1 MSINHNVDL
10 NLSASVMPP
19 VLNMAQYD
27 ANSRTIVATL
37 WDGTSGFNVPSGS
50 VVMVRFG
57 KPDNTG
63 GLYDKTESGEAIT
76 YSGNVV
82 TAPVATQML
91 SVAGKVQA
99 DIEIYQTGETAQA
112 SVKLATF
119 CFTVNV
125 EKAAYPDA
133 EIISSDY
140 YNIISGDI
148 SEFSTAQEQIIAS
161 QAALEEVAKSITGN
175 VESAQQAAQTA
186 IEKAN
191 AAATS
196 AQNAASSETSANN
209 ANAAAQ
215 TAKTNAESA
224 KTAAENAK
232 IAAQDAKTAADAAK
246 NDAESAKIAAETA
259 NQSAIAAAEEAQ
271 NFATAMQECEPY
283 SSTKSYVVANMVT
296 SGGSTYRCIKPCT
309 GISPPNSTYWLLIAK
324 KGADGLG
331 SGDMTK
337 SVYDPQGK
345 EQDIFAY
352 VDAKYSKPSGGIP
365 KTDLASDVQTS
376 LGKADSALQSAPV
389 TSVNSKTGAVN
400 LAKGDVGLGN
410 VDNVK
415 QYSASNPPPYPV
427 TSVNG
432 KTGAVT
438 VSVPTIPSTTSLIK
452 GNGAGGVSAAAKGT
466 DYAAPSVGVTATL
479 TAAGWDANAK
489 TQTVSVA
496 GVTATANCIITAA
509 PDSYMAYAEAGV
521 RCTAQGAGT
530 LTFAC
535 ETVPTADVAAN
546 VLILG

>member
-37 WDGTSGFNVPSGS
+37 WDGTSGFNVPSGA

-63 GLYDKTESGEAIT
+63 GLYDHTEAGEAIT

-99 DIEIYQTGETAQA
+99 DIEIYKSGATEQA

-148 SEFSTAQEQIIAS
+148 SEFRTAQEQIIAS
-161 QAALEEVAKSITGN
+161 QAALEEVAESITGN
-175 VESAQQAAQTA
+175 VESAQMAAQTA
-186 IEKAN
+186 TAKAN

-232 IAAQDAKTAADAAK
+232 TSAESSASSAETSAQNAAQDAE
-246 NDAESAKIAAETA
+246 DAEAWAVGQRNGVDVPSTDPAYQNNAKYYKDLA
-259 NQSAIAAAEEAQ
+259 QSA
-271 NFATAMQECEPY
+271 
-283 SSTKSYVVANMVT
+283 
-296 SGGSTYRCIKPCT
+296 SGG
-309 GISPPNSTYWLLIAK
+309 GVL
-324 KGADGLG
+324 
-331 SGDMTK
+331 
-337 SVYDPQGK
+337 
-345 EQDIFAY
+345 
-352 VDAKYSKPSGGIP
+352 
-365 KTDLASDVQTS
+365 
-376 LGKADSALQSAPV
+376 
-389 TSVNSKTGAVN
+389 
-400 LAKGDVGLGN
+400 
-410 VDNVK
+410 
-415 QYSASNPPPYPV
+415 
-427 TSVNG
+427 SVNG
-432 KTGAVT
+432 KTPNDSGTVT
-438 VSVPTIPSTTSLIK
+438 IVAGDINTSSGDSVETALNNKAGKSIGVSVTL
-452 GNGAGGVSAAAKGT
+452 SA
-466 DYAAPSVGVTATL
+466 S
-479 TAAGWDANAK
+479 GWDSDAK

-496 GVTATANCIITAA
+496 GVTETANGSLRIAQSATDEQFTALGA
-509 PDSYMAYAEAGV
+509 AKPRV
-521 RCTAQGAGT
+521 TAQADGSITIKLAG
-530 LTFAC
+530 
-535 ETVPTADVAAN
+535 TVPTIDIPVE
-546 VLILG
+546 VLIV

>member
-57 KPDNTG
+57 KPDGTG
-63 GLYDKTESGEAIT
+63 GLYDHTEAGEAIT

-91 SVAGKVQA
+91 PVAGKVQA
-99 DIEIYQTGETAQA
+99 DIEIYQSGATEQA

-140 YNIISGDI
+140 YNI
-148 SEFSTAQEQIIAS
+148 
-161 QAALEEVAKSITGN
+161 V
-175 VESAQQAAQTA
+175 AAQIAAA
-186 IEKAN
+186 IEAGAKGD
-191 AAATS
+191 AAISAAETATE
-196 AQNAASSETSANN
+196 AAETA
-209 ANAAAQ
+209 
-215 TAKTNAESA
+215 TNA

-232 IAAQDAKTAADAAK
+232 ATAESAKSAAESAKTSAESAKTTAVNSANTATNAKTAAENAKTSAESSASSAETSAQNAAQDAE
-246 NDAESAKIAAETA
+246 DAEAWAVGKR
-259 NQSAIAAAEEAQ
+259 NGV
-271 NFATAMQECEPY
+271 N
-283 SSTKSYVVANMVT
+283 VT
-296 SGGSTYRCIKPCT
+296 ST
-309 GISPPNSTYWLLIAK
+309 
-324 KGADGLG
+324 
-331 SGDMTK
+331 
-337 SVYDPQGK
+337 DP
-345 EQDIFAY
+345 AY
-352 VDAKYSKPSGGIP
+352 QNNAKYYKDLAQAASGGGV
-365 KTDLASDVQTS
+365 L
-376 LGKADSALQSAPV
+376 
-389 TSVNSKTGAVN
+389 
-400 LAKGDVGLGN
+400 
-410 VDNVK
+410 
-415 QYSASNPPPYPV
+415 
-427 TSVNG
+427 SVNG
-432 KTGAVT
+432 KTPNDSGTVT
-438 VSVPTIPSTTSLIK
+438 IVAGDINTSSGDSVETALNNKAGKSTGVSVTL
-452 GNGAGGVSAAAKGT
+452 SA
-466 DYAAPSVGVTATL
+466 S
-479 TAAGWDANAK
+479 GWNADAK

>member
-57 KPDNTG
+57 KPDGTG
-63 GLYDKTESGEAIT
+63 GLYDHTEAGEAIT

-99 DIEIYQTGETAQA
+99 DIEIYQSGATEQA

-148 SEFSTAQEQIIAS
+148 SEFRTAQEQIIAS
-161 QAALEEVAKSITGN
+161 QAALEEVAESITGN

-186 IEKAN
+186 TEKAN

-224 KTAAENAK
+224 KAAAENAK
-232 IAAQDAKTAADAAK
+232 TAAQSSAFSAETSAQNAAQDAE
-246 NDAESAKIAAETA
+246 DAEAWAVGQRNGVDVPSTDPAYQNNAKYYKDLA
-259 NQSAIAAAEEAQ
+259 QSA
-271 NFATAMQECEPY
+271 
-283 SSTKSYVVANMVT
+283 
-296 SGGSTYRCIKPCT
+296 SGG
-309 GISPPNSTYWLLIAK
+309 GVL
-324 KGADGLG
+324 
-331 SGDMTK
+331 
-337 SVYDPQGK
+337 
-345 EQDIFAY
+345 
-352 VDAKYSKPSGGIP
+352 
-365 KTDLASDVQTS
+365 
-376 LGKADSALQSAPV
+376 
-389 TSVNSKTGAVN
+389 
-400 LAKGDVGLGN
+400 
-410 VDNVK
+410 
-415 QYSASNPPPYPV
+415 
-427 TSVNG
+427 SVNG
-432 KTGAVT
+432 KTPNDSGTVT
-438 VSVPTIPSTTSLIK
+438 LVASDINTSSRDSIETALNNKAGKSTGVSV
-452 GNGAGGVSAAAKGT
+452 
-466 DYAAPSVGVTATL
+466 TL
-479 TAAGWDANAK
+479 PASGWDADAK

-496 GVTATANCIITAA
+496 GVTATANGSMRIAQSATDEQFTALGA
-509 PDSYMAYAEAGV
+509 AKPRV
-521 RCTAQGAGT
+521 TAQADGSITIKLAG
-530 LTFAC
+530 
-535 ETVPTADVAAN
+535 TVPTIDIPVE
-546 VLILG
+546 VLIV

>member
-1 MSINHNVDL
+1 MSINHYVDL

-37 WDGTSGFNVPSGS
+37 WDGTSGFNVPSGA

-57 KPDNTG
+57 KPDGTG
-63 GLYDKTESGEAIT
+63 GLYDHTESGEAIT

-99 DIEIYQTGETAQA
+99 DIEIYQSGATEQA

-148 SEFSTAQEQIIAS
+148 SEFRTAQEQIIAS

-186 IEKAN
+186 TEKAN

-224 KTAAENAK
+224 KTAAESAK
-232 IAAQDAKTAADAAK
+232 TSAESSASSAETSAQNAAQDAE
-246 NDAESAKIAAETA
+246 DAEAWAVGQRNGVDVPSTDPAYQNNAKYYKDLA
-259 NQSAIAAAEEAQ
+259 QSA
-271 NFATAMQECEPY
+271 
-283 SSTKSYVVANMVT
+283 
-296 SGGSTYRCIKPCT
+296 SGG
-309 GISPPNSTYWLLIAK
+309 GVL
-324 KGADGLG
+324 
-331 SGDMTK
+331 
-337 SVYDPQGK
+337 
-345 EQDIFAY
+345 
-352 VDAKYSKPSGGIP
+352 
-365 KTDLASDVQTS
+365 
-376 LGKADSALQSAPV
+376 
-389 TSVNSKTGAVN
+389 
-400 LAKGDVGLGN
+400 
-410 VDNVK
+410 
-415 QYSASNPPPYPV
+415 
-427 TSVNG
+427 SVNG
-432 KTGAVT
+432 KTPNDSGTVT
-438 VSVPTIPSTTSLIK
+438 IVAGDINTSSGDSVETALNNKAGKSNGVSV
-452 GNGAGGVSAAAKGT
+452 
-466 DYAAPSVGVTATL
+466 TL
-479 TAAGWDANAK
+479 PASGWDADAK
-489 TQTVSVA
+489 TQTVSVS
-496 GVTATANCIITAA
+496 GVTSTANGSLRIAQSATDEQFTAWG
-509 PDSYMAYAEAGV
+509 EAQPRV
-521 RCTAQGAGT
+521 TAQADGSITVKLAG
-530 LTFAC
+530 
-535 ETVPTADVAAN
+535 TVPTIDIPVE
-546 VLILG
+546 VLIV

>member
-37 WDGTSGFNVPSGS
+37 WDGTSGFNVPSGA

-57 KPDNTG
+57 KPDGTG
-63 GLYDKTESGEAIT
+63 GLYDHTEAGEAIT

-82 TAPVATQML
+82 TSPVATQML

-99 DIEIYQTGETAQA
+99 DIEIYQSGATEQA

-119 CFTVNV
+119 CFAVNV

-148 SEFSTAQEQIIAS
+148 SEFRTAQEQIIAS
-161 QAALEEVAKSITGN
+161 QAALEEVAGSITGN

-186 IEKAN
+186 TEKAN

-232 IAAQDAKTAADAAK
+232 TAAQSSAFSAETSAQNAAQDAE
-246 NDAESAKIAAETA
+246 DAEAWAVGQRNGVDVPSTDPAYQNNAKYYKDLA
-259 NQSAIAAAEEAQ
+259 QSA
-271 NFATAMQECEPY
+271 
-283 SSTKSYVVANMVT
+283 
-296 SGGSTYRCIKPCT
+296 SGG
-309 GISPPNSTYWLLIAK
+309 GVL
-324 KGADGLG
+324 
-331 SGDMTK
+331 
-337 SVYDPQGK
+337 
-345 EQDIFAY
+345 
-352 VDAKYSKPSGGIP
+352 
-365 KTDLASDVQTS
+365 
-376 LGKADSALQSAPV
+376 
-389 TSVNSKTGAVN
+389 
-400 LAKGDVGLGN
+400 
-410 VDNVK
+410 
-415 QYSASNPPPYPV
+415 
-427 TSVNG
+427 SVNG
-432 KTGAVT
+432 NTPDDSGNVTLGAGDINTSSGDSVETALNNKAEKSTG
-438 VSVPTIPSTTSLIK
+438 VSVTL
-452 GNGAGGVSAAAKGT
+452 SA
-466 DYAAPSVGVTATL
+466 S
-479 TAAGWDANAK
+479 GWDSGAK

-496 GVTATANCIITAA
+496 GVTATANGSLRIAQSATDEQFAA
-509 PDSYMAYAEAGV
+509 WGAAQPRV
-521 RCTAQGAGT
+521 TAQADGSITLKLAG
-530 LTFAC
+530 
-535 ETVPTADVAAN
+535 TVPTIDIPVE
-546 VLILG
+546 VLIV

>member
-37 WDGTSGFNVPSGS
+37 WDGTSGFNVPSGA

-99 DIEIYQTGETAQA
+99 DVEIYQTGETTQA

-140 YNIISGDI
+140 YNI
-148 SEFSTAQEQIIAS
+148 
-161 QAALEEVAKSITGN
+161 V
-175 VESAQQAAQTA
+175 AAQIAAA
-186 IEKAN
+186 IEAGAKGDAAI
-191 AAATS
+191 AAA
-196 AQNAASSETSANN
+196 ETAT
-209 ANAAAQ
+209 AAAE
-215 TAKTNAESA
+215 TATNA

-232 IAAQDAKTAADAAK
+232 AAAENAKSAAESAKTSAESAKTTAVNSANTATNAKAAAESAKTSAESSASSAETSAQNAAQDAE
-246 NDAESAKIAAETA
+246 DAEAWAVGQRNGVNVPSTDPAYQNNAKYYKDLAQAA
-259 NQSAIAAAEEAQ
+259 
-271 NFATAMQECEPY
+271 
-283 SSTKSYVVANMVT
+283 
-296 SGGSTYRCIKPCT
+296 SGG
-309 GISPPNSTYWLLIAK
+309 GVL
-324 KGADGLG
+324 
-331 SGDMTK
+331 
-337 SVYDPQGK
+337 
-345 EQDIFAY
+345 
-352 VDAKYSKPSGGIP
+352 
-365 KTDLASDVQTS
+365 
-376 LGKADSALQSAPV
+376 
-389 TSVNSKTGAVN
+389 
-400 LAKGDVGLGN
+400 
-410 VDNVK
+410 
-415 QYSASNPPPYPV
+415 
-427 TSVNG
+427 SVNG
-432 KTGAVT
+432 KTPNDSGTVT
-438 VSVPTIPSTTSLIK
+438 IVAGDINTSSGDSVETALNNKAGKSTGVSV
-452 GNGAGGVSAAAKGT
+452 
-466 DYAAPSVGVTATL
+466 TL
-479 TAAGWDANAK
+479 SSSGWDSDAK

-496 GVTATANCIITAA
+496 GVTATDNCIITAA
-509 PDSYMAYAEAGV
+509 PDSYMAYAESGV

-535 ETVPTADVAAN
+535 ETVPTADVSAN
-546 VLILG
+546 VLIMG

>member
-19 VLNMAQYD
+19 VLSMAQYD

-57 KPDNTG
+57 KPDGTG
-63 GLYDKTESGEAIT
+63 GLYDHTEAGEAIT

-99 DIEIYQTGETAQA
+99 DIEIYQSGATEQA

-125 EKAAYPDA
+125 EKASYPDA

-148 SEFSTAQEQIIAS
+148 SEFRTAQEQIIAS
-161 QAALEEVAKSITGN
+161 QAALEEVAESITGN

-186 IEKAN
+186 TEKAN

-232 IAAQDAKTAADAAK
+232 TSAESSASSAETSAQNAAQDAE
-246 NDAESAKIAAETA
+246 DAEAWAVGKRNGVNVPSTDPAYQNNAKYYKDLAQAA
-259 NQSAIAAAEEAQ
+259 
-271 NFATAMQECEPY
+271 
-283 SSTKSYVVANMVT
+283 
-296 SGGSTYRCIKPCT
+296 SGG
-309 GISPPNSTYWLLIAK
+309 GVL
-324 KGADGLG
+324 
-331 SGDMTK
+331 
-337 SVYDPQGK
+337 
-345 EQDIFAY
+345 
-352 VDAKYSKPSGGIP
+352 
-365 KTDLASDVQTS
+365 
-376 LGKADSALQSAPV
+376 
-389 TSVNSKTGAVN
+389 
-400 LAKGDVGLGN
+400 
-410 VDNVK
+410 
-415 QYSASNPPPYPV
+415 
-427 TSVNG
+427 SVNG
-432 KTGAVT
+432 KTPNDSGTVT
-438 VSVPTIPSTTSLIK
+438 LVASDINTSSGDSIETALNNKAGKSTGVSV
-452 GNGAGGVSAAAKGT
+452 
-466 DYAAPSVGVTATL
+466 TL
-479 TAAGWDANAK
+479 PASGWDSDAK
-489 TQTVSVA
+489 TQTVSVS

>member
-1 MSINHNVDL
+1 
-10 NLSASVMPP
+10 MPP

-37 WDGTSGFNVPSGS
+37 WDGTSGFNVPSGA

-63 GLYDKTESGEAIT
+63 GLYDHTEAGEAIT

-99 DIEIYQTGETAQA
+99 DIEIYQSGATEQA

-119 CFTVNV
+119 CFAVNV

-148 SEFSTAQEQIIAS
+148 SEFRTAQEQIIAS
-161 QAALEEVAKSITGN
+161 QAALEEVAESITGN

-186 IEKAN
+186 TEKAN

-232 IAAQDAKTAADAAK
+232 TSAQSSASSAETSAQNAAQDAE
-246 NDAESAKIAAETA
+246 DAEAWAVGQRNGADVPSTDPAYQNNAKYYKDLA
-259 NQSAIAAAEEAQ
+259 QSA
-271 NFATAMQECEPY
+271 
-283 SSTKSYVVANMVT
+283 
-296 SGGSTYRCIKPCT
+296 SGG
-309 GISPPNSTYWLLIAK
+309 GVL
-324 KGADGLG
+324 
-331 SGDMTK
+331 
-337 SVYDPQGK
+337 
-345 EQDIFAY
+345 
-352 VDAKYSKPSGGIP
+352 
-365 KTDLASDVQTS
+365 
-376 LGKADSALQSAPV
+376 
-389 TSVNSKTGAVN
+389 
-400 LAKGDVGLGN
+400 
-410 VDNVK
+410 
-415 QYSASNPPPYPV
+415 
-427 TSVNG
+427 SVNG
-432 KTGAVT
+432 KTPNDSGTVT
-438 VSVPTIPSTTSLIK
+438 IVAGDINTSSGDSVETALNNKAGKSNGVSVTIPAS
-452 GNGAGGVSAAAKGT
+452 
-466 DYAAPSVGVTATL
+466 
-479 TAAGWDANAK
+479 GWDANAK

-496 GVTATANCIITAA
+496 GVTATANGSLRIAQSATDEQFTAWG
-509 PDSYMAYAEAGV
+509 EAQPRV
-521 RCTAQGAGT
+521 TAQADGSITVKLAG
-530 LTFAC
+530 
-535 ETVPTADVAAN
+535 TVPTIDIPVE
-546 VLILG
+546 VLIV

>member
-37 WDGTSGFNVPSGS
+37 WDGTSGFNVPSDA

-63 GLYDKTESGEAIT
+63 GLYDHTEAGEAIT

-91 SVAGKVQA
+91 SSAGKVQA
-99 DIEIYQTGETAQA
+99 DIEIYQSGATEQA

-148 SEFSTAQEQIIAS
+148 SEFRTAQEQIIAS
-161 QAALEEVAKSITGN
+161 QAALEEVAESITGN

-186 IEKAN
+186 TEKAN

-232 IAAQDAKTAADAAK
+232 TSAESSASSAETSAQNAAQDAE
-246 NDAESAKIAAETA
+246 DAEAWAVGRRNGVDVPSTDPAYQNNAKYYKDLA
-259 NQSAIAAAEEAQ
+259 QSA
-271 NFATAMQECEPY
+271 
-283 SSTKSYVVANMVT
+283 
-296 SGGSTYRCIKPCT
+296 SGG
-309 GISPPNSTYWLLIAK
+309 GVL
-324 KGADGLG
+324 
-331 SGDMTK
+331 
-337 SVYDPQGK
+337 
-345 EQDIFAY
+345 
-352 VDAKYSKPSGGIP
+352 
-365 KTDLASDVQTS
+365 
-376 LGKADSALQSAPV
+376 
-389 TSVNSKTGAVN
+389 
-400 LAKGDVGLGN
+400 
-410 VDNVK
+410 
-415 QYSASNPPPYPV
+415 
-427 TSVNG
+427 SVNG
-432 KTGAVT
+432 KTPNDSGTVT
-438 VSVPTIPSTTSLIK
+438 LVASDINTSSGDSIETALNNKAGKSTGVSV
-452 GNGAGGVSAAAKGT
+452 
-466 DYAAPSVGVTATL
+466 TL
-479 TAAGWDANAK
+479 PASGWDADAK

-496 GVTATANCIITAA
+496 GVTATSNGAMRIAQSATDEQFTALGA
-509 PDSYMAYAEAGV
+509 AKPRV
-521 RCTAQGAGT
+521 TAQADGSITIKLAG
-530 LTFAC
+530 
-535 ETVPTADVAAN
+535 TVPTIDIPVE
-546 VLILG
+546 VLIV

>member
-37 WDGTSGFNVPSGS
+37 WDGTNEFTVPSGS

-91 SVAGKVQA
+91 SVSGKVQA
-99 DIEIYQTGETAQA
+99 DIEIYQSGATEQA

-140 YNIISGDI
+140 YNI
-148 SEFSTAQEQIIAS
+148 
-161 QAALEEVAKSITGN
+161 V
-175 VESAQQAAQTA
+175 AAQIAAA
-186 IEKAN
+186 IEAGAKGDAAI
-191 AAATS
+191 AAA
-196 AQNAASSETSANN
+196 ETAT
-209 ANAAAQ
+209 AAAE
-215 TAKTNAESA
+215 TATNA

-232 IAAQDAKTAADAAK
+232 AAAESAKSAAESAKTSAESAKTTAVNSANTATNAKTAAENAKTSAESSASSAETSAQSAAQDAE
-246 NDAESAKIAAETA
+246 DAEAWAVGQRNGVNVPSTDPAYQNNAKYYKDLAQAA
-259 NQSAIAAAEEAQ
+259 
-271 NFATAMQECEPY
+271 
-283 SSTKSYVVANMVT
+283 
-296 SGGSTYRCIKPCT
+296 SGG
-309 GISPPNSTYWLLIAK
+309 GVL
-324 KGADGLG
+324 
-331 SGDMTK
+331 
-337 SVYDPQGK
+337 
-345 EQDIFAY
+345 
-352 VDAKYSKPSGGIP
+352 
-365 KTDLASDVQTS
+365 
-376 LGKADSALQSAPV
+376 
-389 TSVNSKTGAVN
+389 
-400 LAKGDVGLGN
+400 
-410 VDNVK
+410 
-415 QYSASNPPPYPV
+415 
-427 TSVNG
+427 SVNG
-432 KTGAVT
+432 KTPNDSGTVT
-438 VSVPTIPSTTSLIK
+438 LVASDINTSSGDSIETALSNKAGKSTGVSVTL
-452 GNGAGGVSAAAKGT
+452 SA
-466 DYAAPSVGVTATL
+466 S
-479 TAAGWDANAK
+479 GWDSDAK

>member
-37 WDGTSGFNVPSGS
+37 WDGTSGFNVPSDA

-57 KPDNTG
+57 KPDGTG

-99 DIEIYQTGETAQA
+99 DIEIYQSGATEQA

-148 SEFSTAQEQIIAS
+148 SEFRTAQEQILAS
-161 QAALEEVAKSITGN
+161 QAALEEVAGSITGN

-186 IEKAN
+186 TEKAN

-215 TAKTNAESA
+215 TAKTDAESA

-232 IAAQDAKTAADAAK
+232 TAAESSASSAETSAQNAAQDAE
-246 NDAESAKIAAETA
+246 DAEAWAVGQRNGVNVPSTDPAYQNNAKYYKDLA
-259 NQSAIAAAEEAQ
+259 QSA
-271 NFATAMQECEPY
+271 
-283 SSTKSYVVANMVT
+283 
-296 SGGSTYRCIKPCT
+296 SGG
-309 GISPPNSTYWLLIAK
+309 GVL
-324 KGADGLG
+324 
-331 SGDMTK
+331 
-337 SVYDPQGK
+337 
-345 EQDIFAY
+345 
-352 VDAKYSKPSGGIP
+352 
-365 KTDLASDVQTS
+365 
-376 LGKADSALQSAPV
+376 
-389 TSVNSKTGAVN
+389 
-400 LAKGDVGLGN
+400 
-410 VDNVK
+410 
-415 QYSASNPPPYPV
+415 
-427 TSVNG
+427 SVNG
-432 KTGAVT
+432 KTPNDSGTVT
-438 VSVPTIPSTTSLIK
+438 LVASDINTSSGDSIETALNNKAGKSTGVSV
-452 GNGAGGVSAAAKGT
+452 
-466 DYAAPSVGVTATL
+466 TL
-479 TAAGWDANAK
+479 PASGWDADAK

-496 GVTATANCIITAA
+496 GVTATANGSLRIAQSATDEQFTALGA
-509 PDSYMAYAEAGV
+509 AQPRV
-521 RCTAQGAGT
+521 TAQADGSITVKLAGT
-530 LTFAC
+530 G
-535 ETVPTADVAAN
+535 PTIDIPVE
-546 VLILG
+546 VLIV

>member
-1 MSINHNVDL
+1 MSINHYVDL

-37 WDGTSGFNVPSGS
+37 WDGTSGFTVPSGA

-99 DIEIYQTGETAQA
+99 DIEIYQSGATEQA

-125 EKAAYPDA
+125 EKAAFQDA

-140 YNIISGDI
+140 YNIVAAQIAAAIEAGAKGDAAI
-148 SEFSTAQEQIIAS
+148 AAAETAT
-161 QAALEEVAKSITGN
+161 AAAETATNAKTDA
-175 VESAQQAAQTA
+175 ESA
-186 IEKAN
+186 K
-191 AAATS
+191 AAAESAKFAAESAKTSAESAKTTAVNSANTATNANTAAESAKTSAESSASSAETS
-196 AQNAASSETSANN
+196 AQNAAQDAEDAEAWAVGQRNGVNVPSTDPAYQNN
-209 ANAAAQ
+209 AKYYKDLAQAA
-215 TAKTNAESA
+215 
-224 KTAAENAK
+224 
-232 IAAQDAKTAADAAK
+232 
-246 NDAESAKIAAETA
+246 
-259 NQSAIAAAEEAQ
+259 
-271 NFATAMQECEPY
+271 
-283 SSTKSYVVANMVT
+283 
-296 SGGSTYRCIKPCT
+296 SGG
-309 GISPPNSTYWLLIAK
+309 GVL
-324 KGADGLG
+324 
-331 SGDMTK
+331 
-337 SVYDPQGK
+337 
-345 EQDIFAY
+345 
-352 VDAKYSKPSGGIP
+352 
-365 KTDLASDVQTS
+365 
-376 LGKADSALQSAPV
+376 
-389 TSVNSKTGAVN
+389 
-400 LAKGDVGLGN
+400 
-410 VDNVK
+410 
-415 QYSASNPPPYPV
+415 
-427 TSVNG
+427 SVNG
-432 KTGAVT
+432 KTPNDSGTVTLVAGDINTSSGDSVETALNNKAVKST
-438 VSVPTIPSTTSLIK
+438 GVSV
-452 GNGAGGVSAAAKGT
+452 
-466 DYAAPSVGVTATL
+466 TL
-479 TAAGWDANAK
+479 QASGWDADAK

-496 GVTATANCIITAA
+496 GVTADANLIITAA

>member
-1 MSINHNVDL
+1 MSINHYVDL

-37 WDGTSGFNVPSGS
+37 WDGTSGFNVPSDA

-63 GLYDKTESGEAIT
+63 GLYDHTEAGEAIT

-99 DIEIYQTGETAQA
+99 DIEIYQSGATEQA

-148 SEFSTAQEQIIAS
+148 SEFRAAQEQIIAS
-161 QAALEEVAKSITGN
+161 QAALEKVAENITGN

-186 IEKAN
+186 TEKAN

-209 ANAAAQ
+209 ANASAQ

-232 IAAQDAKTAADAAK
+232 TSAESSASSAETSAQNAAQDAE
-246 NDAESAKIAAETA
+246 DAEAWAVGQRNGVDVPSTDPAYQNNAKYYKDLA
-259 NQSAIAAAEEAQ
+259 QSA
-271 NFATAMQECEPY
+271 
-283 SSTKSYVVANMVT
+283 
-296 SGGSTYRCIKPCT
+296 SGG
-309 GISPPNSTYWLLIAK
+309 GVL
-324 KGADGLG
+324 
-331 SGDMTK
+331 
-337 SVYDPQGK
+337 
-345 EQDIFAY
+345 
-352 VDAKYSKPSGGIP
+352 
-365 KTDLASDVQTS
+365 
-376 LGKADSALQSAPV
+376 
-389 TSVNSKTGAVN
+389 
-400 LAKGDVGLGN
+400 
-410 VDNVK
+410 
-415 QYSASNPPPYPV
+415 
-427 TSVNG
+427 SVNG
-432 KTGAVT
+432 KTPNDSGTVT
-438 VSVPTIPSTTSLIK
+438 LVASDINTSSGDSIETALNNKAGKSTGVSV
-452 GNGAGGVSAAAKGT
+452 
-466 DYAAPSVGVTATL
+466 TL
-479 TAAGWDANAK
+479 PASGWDADAK

-496 GVTATANCIITAA
+496 GVTATANGSLRIAQSATDEQFTAWGA
-509 PDSYMAYAEAGV
+509 AQPRV
-521 RCTAQGAGT
+521 TAQAAGT
-530 LTFAC
+530 LTVKAAG
-535 ETVPTADVAAN
+535 TVPTIDIPVE
-546 VLILG
+546 VLIV

>member
-37 WDGTSGFNVPSGS
+37 WDGTSGFNVPSGA

-99 DIEIYQTGETAQA
+99 DIEIYQSGATEQA
-112 SVKLATF
+112 AVKLATF

-148 SEFSTAQEQIIAS
+148 SEFRTAQEQILAS
-161 QAALEEVAKSITGN
+161 QAALEEVAGNITGN

-186 IEKAN
+186 TEKAN

-224 KTAAENAK
+224 KAAAENAK
-232 IAAQDAKTAADAAK
+232 TAAQSSAFSAETSAQNAAQDAE
-246 NDAESAKIAAETA
+246 DAEAWAVGRRNGVDVPSTDPAYQNNAKYYKDLA
-259 NQSAIAAAEEAQ
+259 QSA
-271 NFATAMQECEPY
+271 
-283 SSTKSYVVANMVT
+283 
-296 SGGSTYRCIKPCT
+296 SGG
-309 GISPPNSTYWLLIAK
+309 GVL
-324 KGADGLG
+324 
-331 SGDMTK
+331 
-337 SVYDPQGK
+337 
-345 EQDIFAY
+345 
-352 VDAKYSKPSGGIP
+352 
-365 KTDLASDVQTS
+365 
-376 LGKADSALQSAPV
+376 
-389 TSVNSKTGAVN
+389 
-400 LAKGDVGLGN
+400 
-410 VDNVK
+410 
-415 QYSASNPPPYPV
+415 
-427 TSVNG
+427 SVNG
-432 KTGAVT
+432 NTPDDSGNVTLGAGDINTSSGESVEAALNNKAGKSTG
-438 VSVPTIPSTTSLIK
+438 VSVTL
-452 GNGAGGVSAAAKGT
+452 SAS
-466 DYAAPSVGVTATL
+466 Y
-479 TAAGWDANAK
+479 WDADAK

-496 GVTATANCIITAA
+496 GVTATANGSLRIAQSATDDQFTAWGA
-509 PDSYMAYAEAGV
+509 AQPRV
-521 RCTAQGAGT
+521 TAQADGSITVKLAG
-530 LTFAC
+530 
-535 ETVPTADVAAN
+535 TVPTIDIPVE
-546 VLILG
+546 VLIV

>member
-1 MSINHNVDL
+1 MSINHYVDL

-37 WDGTSGFNVPSGS
+37 WDGTSGFNVPSDA

-99 DIEIYQTGETAQA
+99 DIEIYQTGETEQS

-148 SEFSTAQEQIIAS
+148 SEFRTAQEQILES
-161 QAALEEVAKSITGN
+161 QAALEKVAESITGN
-175 VESAQQAAQTA
+175 VESAQLAAQTA
-186 IEKAN
+186 TEKAN

-232 IAAQDAKTAADAAK
+232 TAAQSSAFSAETSAQNAAQDAE
-246 NDAESAKIAAETA
+246 DAEAWAVGQRNGVDVPSTDPAYQNNAKYYKDLA
-259 NQSAIAAAEEAQ
+259 QSA
-271 NFATAMQECEPY
+271 
-283 SSTKSYVVANMVT
+283 
-296 SGGSTYRCIKPCT
+296 SGG
-309 GISPPNSTYWLLIAK
+309 GVL
-324 KGADGLG
+324 
-331 SGDMTK
+331 
-337 SVYDPQGK
+337 
-345 EQDIFAY
+345 
-352 VDAKYSKPSGGIP
+352 
-365 KTDLASDVQTS
+365 
-376 LGKADSALQSAPV
+376 
-389 TSVNSKTGAVN
+389 
-400 LAKGDVGLGN
+400 
-410 VDNVK
+410 
-415 QYSASNPPPYPV
+415 
-427 TSVNG
+427 SVNG
-432 KTGAVT
+432 NTPDDSGNVTLGAGDINTSSGDSVETALNNKAEKSTG
-438 VSVPTIPSTTSLIK
+438 VSVTL
-452 GNGAGGVSAAAKGT
+452 SA
-466 DYAAPSVGVTATL
+466 S
-479 TAAGWDANAK
+479 GWDSGAK

-496 GVTATANCIITAA
+496 GVTATANGSLRIAQSATDEQFAA
-509 PDSYMAYAEAGV
+509 WGAAQPRV
-521 RCTAQGAGT
+521 TAQADGSITVKLAG
-530 LTFAC
+530 
-535 ETVPTADVAAN
+535 TVPTMDIPVE
-546 VLILG
+546 VLIV

>member
-37 WDGTSGFNVPSGS
+37 WDGTSGFNVPSGA

-99 DIEIYQTGETAQA
+99 DIEIYQSGATEQA

-140 YNIISGDI
+140 YNI
-148 SEFSTAQEQIIAS
+148 
-161 QAALEEVAKSITGN
+161 V
-175 VESAQQAAQTA
+175 AAQIAAA
-186 IEKAN
+186 IEAGAKGDAAI
-191 AAATS
+191 AAAET
-196 AQNAASSETSANN
+196 ATTAAETA
-209 ANAAAQ
+209 
-215 TAKTNAESA
+215 TNA

-232 IAAQDAKTAADAAK
+232 VAAESAKSAAESAKTSAESAKTTAVNSANTATNAKTAAENAKTSAESYASSAETSAQNAAQDAE
-246 NDAESAKIAAETA
+246 DAEAWAVGQRNGVNVSTTDPAYQNNAKYYKDLAQAA
-259 NQSAIAAAEEAQ
+259 
-271 NFATAMQECEPY
+271 
-283 SSTKSYVVANMVT
+283 
-296 SGGSTYRCIKPCT
+296 SGG
-309 GISPPNSTYWLLIAK
+309 GVL
-324 KGADGLG
+324 
-331 SGDMTK
+331 
-337 SVYDPQGK
+337 
-345 EQDIFAY
+345 
-352 VDAKYSKPSGGIP
+352 
-365 KTDLASDVQTS
+365 
-376 LGKADSALQSAPV
+376 
-389 TSVNSKTGAVN
+389 
-400 LAKGDVGLGN
+400 
-410 VDNVK
+410 
-415 QYSASNPPPYPV
+415 
-427 TSVNG
+427 SVNG
-432 KTGAVT
+432 KTPNDSGTVTIVAGDINTSSGDSVETALNNKAGKSTGASVT
-438 VSVPTIPSTTSLIK
+438 LQES
-452 GNGAGGVSAAAKGT
+452 
-466 DYAAPSVGVTATL
+466 
-479 TAAGWDANAK
+479 GWDADAK
-489 TQTVSVA
+489 TQTVSVS
-496 GVTATANCIITAA
+496 GVTATANCIITSA

-535 ETVPTADVAAN
+535 ETVPTSDVSAN

>member
-37 WDGTSGFNVPSGS
+37 WDGTSGFNVPSDA

-99 DIEIYQTGETAQA
+99 DIEIYQSGATEQA

-119 CFTVNV
+119 CFAVNV

-148 SEFSTAQEQIIAS
+148 SEFRTAQEQIIAS
-161 QAALEEVAKSITGN
+161 QAALEEVAENITGN
-175 VESAQQAAQTA
+175 VESAQQSAQTA
-186 IEKAN
+186 TEKAN

-232 IAAQDAKTAADAAK
+232 TAAQSSAFSAETSAQNAAQDAE
-246 NDAESAKIAAETA
+246 DAEAWAVGQRNGVDVPSTDPAYQNNAKYYKDLA
-259 NQSAIAAAEEAQ
+259 QSA
-271 NFATAMQECEPY
+271 
-283 SSTKSYVVANMVT
+283 
-296 SGGSTYRCIKPCT
+296 SGG
-309 GISPPNSTYWLLIAK
+309 GVL
-324 KGADGLG
+324 
-331 SGDMTK
+331 
-337 SVYDPQGK
+337 
-345 EQDIFAY
+345 
-352 VDAKYSKPSGGIP
+352 
-365 KTDLASDVQTS
+365 
-376 LGKADSALQSAPV
+376 
-389 TSVNSKTGAVN
+389 
-400 LAKGDVGLGN
+400 
-410 VDNVK
+410 
-415 QYSASNPPPYPV
+415 
-427 TSVNG
+427 SVNG
-432 KTGAVT
+432 NTPDDSGNVTLGAGDINTSSGDSVETALNNKAEKSTG
-438 VSVPTIPSTTSLIK
+438 VSVTL
-452 GNGAGGVSAAAKGT
+452 SA
-466 DYAAPSVGVTATL
+466 S
-479 TAAGWDANAK
+479 GWDSGAK

-496 GVTATANCIITAA
+496 GVTATANGSLRIAQSATDEQFAA
-509 PDSYMAYAEAGV
+509 WGAAQPRV
-521 RCTAQGAGT
+521 TAQADGSITLKLAG
-530 LTFAC
+530 
-535 ETVPTADVAAN
+535 TVPTIDIPVE
-546 VLILG
+546 VLIV